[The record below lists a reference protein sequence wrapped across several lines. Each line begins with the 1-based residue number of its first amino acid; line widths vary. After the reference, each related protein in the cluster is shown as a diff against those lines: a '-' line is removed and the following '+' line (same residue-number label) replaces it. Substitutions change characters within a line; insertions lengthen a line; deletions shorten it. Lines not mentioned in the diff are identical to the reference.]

1 MVAALVAVT
10 VGAVWIGSAVVA
22 RHRAQAAADLAALV
36 AAQRIPAGS
45 SAACRSAGTLAAA
58 MGAVLLRCG
67 IERLDAVVSVDV
79 PSTVPAGGRATASAR
94 AGPS

>member
-10 VGAVWIGSAVVA
+10 LGATWIGSAVVA

-36 AAQRIPAGS
+36 AAQRIPAGAA
-45 SAACRSAGTLAAA
+45 AACRSAETLAAA

-67 IERLDAVVSVDV
+67 IDRLDAVVSVEV
-79 PSTVPAGGRATASAR
+79 LSAAPVGGRATASAR
-94 AGPS
+94 AGPA